1 MFLLEDSLSVRHML
15 RPFLKLFL
23 LKAGTGIAFVL
34 CLALNLAVSLTLQVH
49 AQTQVLSSGPAGQ
62 VVKTPQVKATLLALA
77 PDGIGPGKTLWLGLE
92 LVHQAHWHTYWRNPG
107 DSGLPTELQWKLPTG
122 MAAGPIVWPAPRRIP
137 IGSLANYGYEDTT
150 LLVTPIQIGPSFKPQ
165 NNESTIQIDLRA
177 NWLVCKQEC
186 IPQEGDFSLKL
197 PVQGATSM
205 SRDAFEKA
213 LQLQAQA
220 LPGQHQARIAAD
232 GRTLKLSLSQL
243 PPELQKGD
251 WTVFP
256 QTANVVK
263 NSAAPIIQSMAPD
276 ASNKASAG
284 TEVIVQI
291 SAERMDSPSQMT
303 WLLVQ
308 GKADAP
314 TGRQWTLT
322 TPVQGQWQ
330 EFSEPVAPSNINF
343 SALPNKPGAASTPA
357 PFATWALAMLGAML
371 GGLLLNLMPC
381 VFPVLAIKLLNITQH
396 ASHPREMKLSAWAFS
411 AGVLISFLVLGAL
424 MLGLREAG
432 SQLGWGFQ
440 LQSPWVVGAL
450 ALLFA
455 ALGLNLSGLFE
466 FRSFVPSNL
475 AGLQWANPITN
486 SLWSGVF
493 AVVIASPC
501 TAPFMGAS
509 LGLAIGLPAWQALPV
524 FLAMGF
530 GMALPFMA
538 ITLSSGWV
546 KLLPRP
552 GAWMQTFRQFMAF
565 PMYATVVWLVWVL
578 GQQVGLDGAIGFL
591 ACLLSLTLL
600 IWALSLHGPGA
611 RTITALALL
620 VGALSIWQW
629 GPTWALVETPPLN
642 QSSAS
647 TSSSSSAS
655 STSAN
660 QKVVWEEW
668 SADKVAAARKE
679 GRPVF
684 VDFTAAWCVT
694 CQFNKKTTF
703 SDAGLLAEFASR
715 NVLLLRADWTR
726 YDPRI
731 TAALNELGRNGL
743 PVYAWYAP
751 GQPASLLSELITVK
765 EIQSH
770 LSQLKSPPIKQ

>member
-1 MFLLEDSLSVRHML
+1 MFLLEDTLSVRHML

-23 LKAGTGIAFVL
+23 LKAGAGIAFVL

-49 AQTQVLSSGPAGQ
+49 AQTQILSSGPAGQ

-122 MAAGPIVWPAPRRIP
+122 MVAGQIVWPAPRRIP

-205 SRDAFEKA
+205 ARDAFEKA

-371 GGLLLNLMPC
+371 GGLILNLMPC

-538 ITLSSGWV
+538 ITLSTGWV

-611 RTITALALL
+611 RAITALALL

-629 GPTWALVETPPLN
+629 GPTWALVETPPLS

-655 STSAN
+655 STSAI

-743 PVYAWYAP
+743 PVYALYAP

>member
-1 MFLLEDSLSVRHML
+1 V
-15 RPFLKLFL
+15 
-23 LKAGTGIAFVL
+23 
-34 CLALNLAVSLTLQVH
+34 LALQVQ
-49 AQTQVLSSGPAGQ
+49 AQTQLLSARPAGQ
-62 VVKTPQVKATLLALA
+62 VVKTPQVQATLLAEA
-77 PDGIGPGKTLWLGLE
+77 PQGIGPGKTIWLGLE

-122 MAAGPIVWPAPRRIP
+122 LLAGPLIWPAPRQIP

-150 LLVTPIQIGPSFKPQ
+150 LLVTPVQISPSFKPQ
-165 NNESTIQIDLRA
+165 ANQSSIQIELRA

-186 IPQEGDFSLKL
+186 IPQEGDFSLSL
-197 PVQGATSM
+197 PIQGATSM
-205 SRDAFEKA
+205 ARDAFDKA

-220 LPGQHQARIAAD
+220 LLGKHQARIAAD
-232 GRTLKLSLSQL
+232 GRTLQLSLSQL
-243 PPELQKGD
+243 PPELKNTD

-263 NSAAPIIQSMAPD
+263 NSAAAVIQSIAQNASDKAP
-276 ASNKASAG
+276 AG
-284 TEVIVQI
+284 AEVSIQI
-291 SAERMDSPSQMT
+291 SSERMDSPTQMT

-308 GKADAP
+308 GKANAP
-314 TGRQWTLT
+314 TGRQWTVE

-330 EFSEPVAPSNINF
+330 EFSDPVAQSSIRFEGNQSQPI
-343 SALPNKPGAASTPA
+343 ALVLPA
-357 PFATWALAMLGAML
+357 PFATWALAMLGALL
-371 GGLLLNLMPC
+371 GGMILNLMPC
-381 VFPVLAIKLLNITQH
+381 VFPVLAIKLLSITQH
-396 ASHPREMKLSAWAFS
+396 ASQPREMKLSAWAFS

-432 SQLGWGFQ
+432 TQLGWGFQ

-455 ALGLNLSGLFE
+455 VLGLNLSGLFE

-524 FLAMGF
+524 FLAMGI

-538 ITLSSGWV
+538 ISFSTGWV

-552 GAWMQTFRQFMAF
+552 GPWMQTFRQFMAF
-565 PMYATVVWLVWVL
+565 PMYATVLWLVWVL
-578 GQQVGLDGAIGFL
+578 GQQVGLDGAVGFL
-591 ACLLSLTLL
+591 ACLLSLSLL
-600 IWALSLHGPGA
+600 IWAMSLRGAGA
-611 RTITALALL
+611 RALTALAVL
-620 VGALSIWQW
+620 VCGLSIWQW
-629 GPTWALVETPPLN
+629 GPTWAFVESPPLN
-642 QSSAS
+642 E
-647 TSSSSSAS
+647 TSGRVDQGAQ
-655 STSAN
+655 SAN
-660 QKVVWEEW
+660 GVQTQKVIWQEW
-668 SADKVAAARKE
+668 SADQVAAARKE

-703 SDAGLLAEFASR
+703 SDARLLAEFSNR

-751 GQPASLLSELITVK
+751 GQPVSLLSELITVK
-765 EIQSH
+765 EIQSY
-770 LSQLKSPPIKQ
+770 LSQLKSTPPQ